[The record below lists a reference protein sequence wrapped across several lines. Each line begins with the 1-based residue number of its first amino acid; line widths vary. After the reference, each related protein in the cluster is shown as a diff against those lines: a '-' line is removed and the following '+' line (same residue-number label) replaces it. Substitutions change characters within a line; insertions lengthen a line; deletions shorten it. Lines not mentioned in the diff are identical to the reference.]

1 MADGVSGF
9 LQEIFLG
16 NPTYLVRVLI
26 IGIFAY
32 VALVIIL
39 RISGKRTLSAMNA
52 FDFIVTV
59 ALGSTLASV
68 ITSRDVS
75 LAEGVLAL
83 GLLVGL
89 QYIVS
94 WFSVRSERV
103 QKAVKSEPRLLFHA
117 GEFLHDAMRR
127 ERIAESEIRQA
138 LRSEGIGS
146 LESVRS
152 IVLETNGNLSVITKS
167 KSDGTGSLVDVA
179 GVRR

>member
-1 MADGVSGF
+1 MTDGVSGF

-16 NPTYLVRVLI
+16 TPAYLVRVLI
-26 IGIFAY
+26 IGILAY

-39 RISGKRTLSAMNA
+39 RLSGKRTLSAMNA

-83 GLLVGL
+83 GILVGL

-94 WFSVRSERV
+94 RSSVRSERV

-117 GEFLHDAMRR
+117 GEFLHGAMRR

-138 LRSEGIGS
+138 LRSEGFGS

-152 IVLETNGNLSVITKS
+152 IVLETNGDLSVLTKS
-167 KSDGTGSLVDVA
+167 KSDGMGSLVGVA

>member
-1 MADGVSGF
+1 MSDGWTGF
-9 LQEIFLG
+9 LQAIFLG
-16 NPTYLVRVLI
+16 DPSYLVRTLV
-26 IGIFAY
+26 IGVFAY

-89 QYIVS
+89 QYVVS
-94 WFSVRSERV
+94 WFSVRSERM
-103 QKAVKSEPRLLFHA
+103 QTAVRSEPRLLFHA

-138 LRSEGIGS
+138 LRSEGVGS
-146 LESVRS
+146 LDSVRS
-152 IVLETNGNLSVITKS
+152 IVLETNGNLSVLQ
-167 KSDGTGSLVDVA
+167 KSDGMGSLVDVA
-179 GVRR
+179 GSRR

>member
-1 MADGVSGF
+1 MTDGLSGF

-26 IGIFAY
+26 IGILAY
-32 VALVIIL
+32 AAIVIIL
-39 RISGKRTLSAMNA
+39 RLSGKRTLSAMNA

-75 LAEGVLAL
+75 LAEGVIAFA
-83 GLLVGL
+83 LLVGL

-94 WFSVRSERV
+94 WFSVRSDKV
-103 QKAVKSEPRLLFHA
+103 QKVMKSEPRLLFHD
-117 GEFLHDAMRR
+117 GEFLHGAMRR

-146 LESVRS
+146 PESVRS
-152 IVLETNGNLSVITKS
+152 IVLETNGNLSVLTKS

-179 GVRR
+179 GARR

>member
-1 MADGVSGF
+1 MTDGLSGF

-26 IGIFAY
+26 IGILAY

-39 RISGKRTLSAMNA
+39 RLSGKRTLSAMNA

-75 LAEGVLAL
+75 LAEGILAL

-103 QKAVKSEPRLLFHA
+103 QKAVKSEPRLLFHD

-127 ERIAESEIRQA
+127 ERIAKSEIRQA
-138 LRSEGIGS
+138 LRSEGVGS

-152 IVLETNGNLSVITKS
+152 IVLETNGNLSVLQ
-167 KSDGTGSLVDVA
+167 KSDGTGSLVDVT
-179 GVRR
+179 GIRR